1 MLFRVPSWVGQ
12 YRVERLVSMFADR
25 LRRFDAPRVL
35 DVGCGH
41 ARITARLKELFPH
54 ASFTG
59 VDVVV
64 RPGSSIDV
72 MPYDGKTLPFPDQSM
87 DVVLLIDV
95 LHHADHPAEV
105 LKECGRVARSLVLV
119 KDHVC
124 ESAYDWLRLAWMDWF
139 GNRPF
144 NIPMTYEYFSRRQW
158 AEAFEYADLSCD
170 TLDATIRMCPPPAGF
185 ILDRGVQMLAEL
197 SPHRG

>member
-1 MLFRVPSWVGQ
+1 MLIRVPPSVGQ
-12 YRVERLVSMFADR
+12 YRVDRLVRMFADR

-41 ARITARLKELFPH
+41 ARITARLKELFPA

-64 RPGSSIDV
+64 RPGAAIDV
-72 MPYDGKTLPFPDQSM
+72 IAYDGNTLPFPDQCM

-95 LHHADHPAEV
+95 LHHANHPAEV
-105 LKECGRVARSLVLV
+105 LKECGRVSRSLVLV
-119 KDHVC
+119 KDHLC
-124 ESAYDWLRLAWMDWF
+124 ESTYDWLRLAWMDWL

-144 NIPMTYEYFSRRQW
+144 DIPMTYEYLSRQQW
-158 AEAFEYADLSCD
+158 SAAFEYAGLSCQI
-170 TLDATIRMCPPPAGF
+170 LDDRIRTCPPPVGF
-185 ILDRGVQMLAEL
+185 MLDRGVQMLAEL
-197 SPHRG
+197 SPQRR